1 VRVSD
6 DLPLPGDKPKGPSF
20 TRVAIWVIVGGI
32 GAYMVISGIVGMI
45 VKGG

>member
-1 VRVSD
+1 MSD
-6 DLPLPGDKPKGPSF
+6 DLPLPGDPPKGPSF
-20 TRVAIWVIVGGI
+20 ARIAIWVIVGGI